1 MSCPSRHHQHLLHGR
16 TKTLLSHKPGVVPAD
31 VEGQEPLEIRVVDG
45 GDYLFLGSARPSRI
59 SICTAPDPCSIEE
72 DKDPADEGCESDRVL
87 HKMVII

>member
-45 GDYLFLGSARPSRI
+45 GDYLFLGDDYRIESSRVKCQALTDLDLHSAGS
-59 SICTAPDPCSIEE
+59 
-72 DKDPADEGCESDRVL
+72 L
-87 HKMVII
+87 FH